1 MNNEV
6 FAAIAMALHDDL
18 GYNLHDDESGK
29 LTIRNHNTEWT
40 SKVKED
46 EDCQYQLAKTYTIM
60 KEYKYK
66 INGNPY
72 AVTITETAADGTI
85 NVTVNGESYSVIREI
100 EPVVEHKRVVV
111 KPAPAKKNDNKA
123 NDLQDALCSP
133 LPGTIVGINAKVGQ
147 EVKEGDSLIILE
159 AMKMDNN
166 LTAEHDGK
174 VKAILVDEGEVVKEN
189 TPLVTFE

>member
-1 MNNEV
+1 
-6 FAAIAMALHDDL
+6 MA
-18 GYNLHDDESGK
+18 NS
-29 LTIRNHNTEWT
+29 
-40 SKVKED
+40 
-46 EDCQYQLAKTYTIM
+46 Q
-60 KEYKYK
+60 
-66 INGNPY
+66 
-72 AVTITETAADGTI
+72 
-85 NVTVNGESYSVIREI
+85 
-100 EPVVEHKRVVV
+100 

-174 VKAILVDEGEVVKEN
+174 VKAILVEEGEVVKEN

>member
-1 MNNEV
+1 MDIKGNK
-6 FAAIAMALHDDL
+6 DDRS
-18 GYNLHDDESGK
+18 NP
-29 LTIRNHNTEWT
+29 IN
-40 SKVKED
+40 
-46 EDCQYQLAKTYTIM
+46 M

-72 AVTITETAADGTI
+72 AVTVNETAADGTI
-85 NVTVNGESYSVIREI
+85 NVTVNGESYSVIREV

-111 KPAPAKKNDNKA
+111 KPAPAKNSDDKA
-123 NDLQDALCSP
+123 NELQDALCSP

-174 VKAILVDEGEVVKEN
+174 VKAILVEEGEVVKEN

>member
-1 MNNEV
+1 MDIKGNK
-6 FAAIAMALHDDL
+6 DDRS
-18 GYNLHDDESGK
+18 NP
-29 LTIRNHNTEWT
+29 IN
-40 SKVKED
+40 
-46 EDCQYQLAKTYTIM
+46 M

-72 AVTITETAADGTI
+72 AVTVNETAADGTI
-85 NVTVNGESYSVIREI
+85 NVTVNGESYIVIREV

-111 KPAPAKKNDNKA
+111 KPAPAKKSNDKA
-123 NDLQDALCSP
+123 NELQDALCSP

-174 VKAILVDEGEVVKEN
+174 VKAILVEEGEVVKEN

>member
-1 MNNEV
+1 
-6 FAAIAMALHDDL
+6 
-18 GYNLHDDESGK
+18 
-29 LTIRNHNTEWT
+29 
-40 SKVKED
+40 
-46 EDCQYQLAKTYTIM
+46 M

-100 EPVVEHKRVVV
+100 EPVVEHKKVVV
-111 KPAPAKKNDNKA
+111 KPAPANKNDNKA

-174 VKAILVDEGEVVKEN
+174 VKAILVEEGEVVKEN

>member
-1 MNNEV
+1 
-6 FAAIAMALHDDL
+6 
-18 GYNLHDDESGK
+18 
-29 LTIRNHNTEWT
+29 
-40 SKVKED
+40 
-46 EDCQYQLAKTYTIM
+46 M

-111 KPAPAKKNDNKA
+111 KPAPAKKNDDKA
-123 NDLQDALCSP
+123 NDLPDALCSP

-174 VKAILVDEGEVVKEN
+174 VKAILVEEGEVVKEN